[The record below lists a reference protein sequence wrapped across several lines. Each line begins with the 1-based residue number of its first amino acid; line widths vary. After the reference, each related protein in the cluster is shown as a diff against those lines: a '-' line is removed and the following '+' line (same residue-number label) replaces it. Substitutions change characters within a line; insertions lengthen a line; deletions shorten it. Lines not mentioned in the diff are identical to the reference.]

1 MDLGLGH
8 WALIRHRRRGG
19 EKKIL
24 GSKNNMNSDLRTRR
38 GVSCLENGLERRE
51 WLDTGVSSDW
61 KESTRPNAKP
71 CLYHANALELYF
83 VVNKEP
89 TSV

>member
-1 MDLGLGH
+1 M
-8 WALIRHRRRGG
+8 
-19 EKKIL
+19 
-24 GSKNNMNSDLRTRR
+24 
-38 GVSCLENGLERRE
+38 SCLENGLERRE

-89 TSV
+89 TNV